1 MRTLKFVNQLF
12 PSGWFFSWTSRA
24 KEAEEKRHPSGL
36 KSAWSW
42 ILWWWLALLAVAI
55 VRNQQLQ
62 NFLRNGTWHS
72 IIKRAS
78 VIILTTLLLCLK
90 YRSSDLSSDS
100 IVFLFCFLINAR
112 RPRMS
117 NIKWVISLVT
127 WHLFTVYFK
136 KYPIFNL
143 FVIDDGFYVN
153 LWWLFCC
160 SEFDQRYAYGSMEHQ
175 EGCINTD
182 NGTKIS
188 LCTVVDFAAGIFTY
202 LFCQAH
208 NEQDGTC
215 QLIFWKVDNDD
226 GCV

>member
-90 YRSSDLSSDS
+90 YRSSYLSSDS
-100 IVFLFCFLINAR
+100 IVFCCFFFLMNAR
-112 RPRMS
+112 RPRKS
-117 NIKWVISLVT
+117 NIKWVKFLSLFIQHTITFLNQISPSISAKNRLKRKVECGRI
-127 WHLFTVYFK
+127 L
-136 KYPIFNL
+136 
-143 FVIDDGFYVN
+143 
-153 LWWLFCC
+153 
-160 SEFDQRYAYGSMEHQ
+160 Q
-175 EGCINTD
+175 
-182 NGTKIS
+182 KI
-188 LCTVVDFAAGIFTY
+188 
-202 LFCQAH
+202 
-208 NEQDGTC
+208 
-215 QLIFWKVDNDD
+215 
-226 GCV
+226 